1 MIKNIMLSFY
11 FVSLI
16 MLPKTFEIEKNTWV
30 DFDGQIGKENIQL
43 SLYRFENGEIEG
55 NYCYKKYETKIQLIG
70 KIVGEKIELNEILN
84 NKVNGH
90 FQGKIFTDTFDKFE
104 GKWSDSSNKKTS
116 NFKLKLNSINGG
128 TFKHRYLDFYG
139 TDNDVEIFMKK
150 VKKSII
156 EDDKEWISNHISYPI
171 KTKIDTKKTIIIK
184 SKKELINNFNKIFN
198 KEFKEQIKSFCSCN
212 LFHNYQGV
220 MLGNGQ
226 IWIENKPNSTNTKY
240 DFQIKAINN

>member
-1 MIKNIMLSFY
+1 
-11 FVSLI
+11 
-16 MLPKTFEIEKNTWV
+16 
-30 DFDGQIGKENIQL
+30 
-43 SLYRFENGEIEG
+43 
-55 NYCYKKYETKIQLIG
+55 
-70 KIVGEKIELNEILN
+70 
-84 NKVNGH
+84 
-90 FQGKIFTDTFDKFE
+90 
-104 GKWSDSSNKKTS
+104 
-116 NFKLKLNSINGG
+116 
-128 TFKHRYLDFYG
+128 G